1 MYCENDPPLF
11 DENISIALQQAFY
24 QFQSTYDELHPYVC
38 LVICPMGIF
47 ANIIHILILTRP
59 SMLRSAVNCV
69 LVVIATCDIVTMS
82 SYLLYIIKFKFFIQT
97 SGMGVS
103 YIWVVI
109 LKIHAVISIA
119 LHGITLYC
127 CVTLAIIRWS
137 ALAQSGNS
145 LFQPIT
151 SWFTTGIIAITVSAI
166 CIPTFLVHEI
176 KVVRVDNGQLSYTID
191 ISDWAIDDSCK
202 YFKLNLW
209 ILGIALKALPC
220 LLLCCFTILLVF
232 RLRNNLKR
240 RQNLLF
246 RKYYFSDN
254 IDGKRNSNAAV
265 RRSKRN
271 YDRTTLTLVVM
282 LSVFLIT
289 ELPQGVLAMLNALH
303 TNDVHTI
310 LYSNLANL
318 LDLLSLINCYVGF
331 MTYYF
336 LSSKYR
342 QTFIIMLVN
351 SKLNG
356 KTFFQPV
363 CTFFNDT
370 KILITQ
376 AAGSGFSMAHVN
388 I

>member
-82 SYLLYIIKFKFFIQT
+82 SYLF
-97 SGMGVS
+97 

-151 SWFTTGIIAITVSAI
+151 SW
-166 CIPTFLVHEI
+166 
-176 KVVRVDNGQLSYTID
+176 VDNGQLSYTID

>member
-1 MYCENDPPLF
+1 MYCENDSPLF
-11 DENISIALQQAFY
+11 DENVSIAMQEALY
-24 QFQSTYDELHPYVC
+24 QFRSTYDSFHPYVC
-38 LVICPMGIF
+38 LIICPMGIF
-47 ANIIHILILTRP
+47 ANIIHILVLSRP

-69 LVVIATCDIVTMS
+69 LVVIALCDIVTMS
-82 SYLLYIIKFKFFIQT
+82 SYLLYIIKFRFLT

-103 YIWVVI
+103 YTWIVI
-109 LKIHAVISIA
+109 LKIHAVTTIA

-127 CVTLAIIRWS
+127 CVTLAVIRWS
-137 ALAQSGNS
+137 ALGRSKNS
-145 LFQPIT
+145 PFKPIT
-151 SWFTTGIIAITVSAI
+151 SWCTTGIIAIIVSAI

-176 KVVRVDNGQLSYTID
+176 KIVWVDDEQLLYTID
-191 ISDWAIDDSCK
+191 ISDWAIHDSCK

-220 LLLCCFTILLVF
+220 FLLCCFTILLVF

-240 RQNLLF
+240 RQNLIS
-246 RKYYFSDN
+246 RKYYFSVDSE
-254 IDGKRNSNAAV
+254 GRKSNSITNNAAA

-282 LSVFLIT
+282 LSVFLVT

-310 LYSNLANL
+310 LYWNLANL

-331 MTYYF
+331 ITYCF

-342 QTFIIMLVN
+342 QIFIITLVN
-351 SKLNG
+351 S
-356 KTFFQPV
+356 
-363 CTFFNDT
+363 
-370 KILITQ
+370 
-376 AAGSGFSMAHVN
+376 
-388 I
+388 